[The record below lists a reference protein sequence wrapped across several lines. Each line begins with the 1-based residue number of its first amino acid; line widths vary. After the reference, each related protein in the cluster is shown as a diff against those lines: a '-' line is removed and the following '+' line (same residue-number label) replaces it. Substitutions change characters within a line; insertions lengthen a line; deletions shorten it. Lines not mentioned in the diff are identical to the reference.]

1 MYKRLLSFTFY
12 LISCAATA
20 QTLTL
25 EQAHR
30 MARDNYPLIRR
41 YELIRQT
48 EQFTLSN
55 IQKGWLPQISAEA
68 QATYQSDVT
77 AWPSTIQ
84 GLYEQMG
91 LDMKGLKKDQYRIG
105 ISIQQQLYDGGNVRA
120 QREVAQAESKVQQ
133 AQNDVDLYALR
144 QRVDDIFFSLLLTD
158 QRIAL
163 NQEMQ
168 RTLQSNEDRLQA
180 LTQGGVAMQADVDA
194 VRAERLTAMQQ
205 QEQLGS
211 VRQAL
216 LSVLS
221 LYVGQAVTAVEL
233 PAEVGQPAGQIANNR
248 PEQQL
253 FNQQIALT
261 HARERQLRSA
271 LMPRLGVF
279 ATGFYG
285 YPGYNMFEDM
295 MAHEWSLNG
304 MVGAKLQWNVGAL
317 YTNKNNRRKLA
328 TQRQQIETAR
338 ETFLFNTNL
347 QSQQE
352 SHTILGYRRMLRHD
366 DEIIA
371 LRRSV
376 RQAAEAKLQH
386 GTVDVNTLVQEITRE
401 NQAKLNRSSHHIEM
415 LQHQYKY
422 AALIND

>member
-1 MYKRLLSFTFY
+1 MKHLLSFAFY
-12 LISCAATA
+12 LISCAAMA

-25 EQAHR
+25 ERAQQ
-30 MARDNYPLIRR
+30 MARDNYPLVRR
-41 YELIRQT
+41 YELLRQT

-77 AWPSTIQ
+77 AWPTNMESMFTQ
-84 GLYEQMG
+84 LG

-120 QREVAQAESKVQQ
+120 QREVAQAEAKIQE
-133 AQNDVDLYALR
+133 AQNDVDMYALR

-180 LTQGGVAMQADVDA
+180 MTHGGVAMQADVDA

-205 QEQLGS
+205 EEQLGS

-233 PAEVGQPAGQIANNR
+233 PAEKPQPAGQINNR
-248 PEQQL
+248 PEQLL
-253 FNQQIALT
+253 FNRQLALT
-261 HARERQLRSA
+261 HARERQLRTA

-304 MVGAKLQWNVGAL
+304 MVGAKLQWNIGAL
-317 YTNKNNRRKLA
+317 YTNRNDRRKLA

-352 SHTILGYRRMLRHD
+352 SHTIQGYRRMLRHD

-415 LQHQYKY
+415 LQHQYKH

>member
-1 MYKRLLSFTFY
+1 
-12 LISCAATA
+12 
-20 QTLTL
+20 
-25 EQAHR
+25 
-30 MARDNYPLIRR
+30 MARDNYPLIQR

-55 IQKGWLPQISAEA
+55 IQKGWLPQINAEA

-77 AWPSTIQ
+77 AWPATMKGMFEQ
-84 GLYEQMG
+84 LGLE
-91 LDMKGLKKDQYRIG
+91 MKGLRKDQYRIG
-105 ISIQQQLYDGGNVRA
+105 ITIQQQLYDGGNVRA
-120 QREVAQAESKVQQ
+120 QREVAQAESKVQE

-163 NQEMQ
+163 NKEMQ
-168 RTLQSNEDRLQA
+168 RTLQSNEDKLLA
-180 LTQGGVAMQADVDA
+180 LVRGGVAMQADADA
-194 VRAERLTAMQQ
+194 VRAERLTAVQQ
-205 QEQLGS
+205 QEQLSS

-233 PAEVGQPAGQIANNR
+233 PEEVQQPVGEITNNR

-304 MVGAKLQWNVGAL
+304 MVGAKLQWNIGAL
-317 YTNKNNRRKLA
+317 YTNKNDKRKLA

-366 DEIIA
+366 DEIIV
-371 LRRSV
+371 LRQSV

-401 NQAKLNRSSHHIEM
+401 NQAKLNRCSHEIEM
-415 LQHQYKY
+415 LQHQYRL
-422 AALIND
+422 AALRNY